1 MSRALFTGS
10 FDPMTNGH
18 LDIIERS
25 AQIFDELVVGVI
37 INPNKQSL
45 FTEEERV
52 EMIREITADLPNV
65 TVGSCSGLLAD
76 YVNTNGFDAVV
87 RGLRSTTDFE
97 YEISMA
103 QINDHLFNNTESVFL
118 MTDPRYAFV
127 SSSMIKE
134 VVSLNGDVEGLV
146 PDQILKKVKAKYNK

>member
-1 MSRALFTGS
+1 MSKALFTGS

-18 LDIIERS
+18 LDIIKRS
-25 AQIFDELVVGVI
+25 ARIFDELVVGVI

-52 EMIREITADLPNV
+52 EMITEITADLPNV
-65 TVGSCSGLLAD
+65 SVGSCSGLLAD
-76 YVNTNGFDAVV
+76 YVNANGFDAVV
-87 RGLRSTTDFE
+87 RGLRSATDFE

-103 QINDHLFNNTESVFL
+103 QINDHLFDKTESVFL

-134 VVSLNGDVEGLV
+134 VVSLNGNVEGLI
-146 PDQILKKVKAKYNK
+146 PDLILERVIAKYRK